1 MTEQS
6 RPFAYPTPFNWSAP
20 IGRLQFFT
28 FHLAVLVP
36 SVLLQI
42 MILANAGDPN
52 GATSFPA
59 ESAVAVLNV
68 AVLVILL
75 AACARRLVDIGR
87 SRWWVLVQLI
97 PVVNVVF
104 WVYLLAA
111 KGQVRGAEGAE

>member
-20 IGRLQFFT
+20 IGRLQFFA

-36 SVLLQI
+36 AVLLQI
-42 MILANAGDPN
+42 LILANAGDPN
-52 GATSFPA
+52 DPTAFPA
-59 ESAVAVLNV
+59 ESVAALLNLF
-68 AVLVILL
+68 VLVILL

-97 PVVNVVF
+97 PVVNVVC
-104 WVYLLAA
+104 WVYLLFA
-111 KGQVRGAEGAE
+111 KGQAQVMAGAE

>member
-20 IGRLQFFT
+20 IGRLQFFA

-36 SVLLQI
+36 AVLLQI
-42 MILANAGDPN
+42 LILANVGDPN
-52 GATSFPA
+52 DPTSFPA
-59 ESAVAVLNV
+59 ESVVALLNLL
-68 AVLVILL
+68 VLVMLL

-97 PVVNVVF
+97 PVVNVVC
-104 WVYLLAA
+104 WVYLLFA
-111 KGQVRGAEGAE
+111 KGQAQDMAGA